1 MTESIGLQIK
11 RGLVTL
17 FAAMPGVSAAY
28 LNRPQP
34 IGESETTTGAVINVR
49 EEVTTASSDN
59 QITLP
64 QTMQLRVSIYCRVVA
79 AGDPLDVVADPI
91 LQAINTVMHDQV
103 GARALPGVQGVTFIQ
118 KQPEVDGD
126 AGRLDL
132 FWNIMYRT
140 YQLDLT
146 QVAP

>member
-1 MTESIGLQIK
+1 MTETIGLQIK

-17 FAAMPGVSAAY
+17 FQGLSGVSAAY

-34 IGESETTTGAVINVR
+34 IGESETTGGAVINFR
-49 EEVTTASSDN
+49 EEVTTASTDN

-64 QTMQLRVSIYCRVVA
+64 QTMQLRISIYCRVVA
-79 AGDPLDVVADPI
+79 NGDPLDVVADPI
-91 LQAINTVMHDQV
+91 LQAINTVMH
-103 GARALPGVQGVTFIQ
+103 GSARALPGVQGVKFIQ
-118 KQPEVDGD
+118 KEPEVDGD

-140 YQLDLT
+140 YQLNLT